1 MSADMDKLLQAI
13 TSMTNALQEQQ
24 QQQQQLQQSN
34 ITSVNVI
41 SNFDQFDPK
50 TESFDVYKERLENY
64 LQLKG
69 VFGNKEMCAKL
80 LLQYVG
86 ASNYSTLATLVAP
99 TPINQLSYDNIIFHL
114 KQHFCPKKN
123 ILVQQHKFLN
133 EIQNEDQSISDF
145 IAVLQEKAA
154 MCHFVC
160 SCNKSVS
167 DIFCRAQF
175 IRGIRDN
182 SIREKLL
189 QKPEDTFVQI
199 CEKAKA
205 LEAAKINNN
214 EIMQSSSTSE
224 VNKIKQKQ
232 SATSTRY
239 QKSNRY
245 ASSSSTV
252 NYRQLGLEGMCL
264 RCGRNNHRSNEC
276 KINKN
281 NLKCSFCNKT
291 GHVRQVCIKSKF
303 KQNSSYNAIQSCSSD
318 DDYCEDDDNFG
329 IHQIV
334 DIYNKS
340 EIPPPELQ
348 KFFATVSIDGRK
360 QVFEVDSGA
369 GYTLIPKND
378 FEKLKLNLKL
388 QKTKIAFR
396 AYTGDV
402 FIPLGVVDVNVQ
414 YKNRKSRE
422 KMFVVDA
429 RHSALLGRVWIRHLK
444 IDLREV
450 DQDCLKVN
458 TDNNVCINSIS
469 EITQKFSKV
478 FQQKVGC
485 IPNLICSLKLQ
496 EGAKPA
502 FLKERQVPFALRE
515 KVEQE
520 LDTLENE
527 GIISKV
533 NTSNWG
539 SPLVVIPKP
548 DGNVRLCV
556 DYKLCVNPQLEPAH
570 YPIKRIDEIFNTL
583 KNSKYFCKLDLYKAY
598 LHVAVDDESKIIQ
611 TISTHRGTYR
621 MNRLSFGIKTAP
633 SEFNRIID
641 QILRGLEGTTSYFDD
656 IIVHGPTKS
665 LCEQRLIECLER
677 LQTYNLHVNK
687 DKFTGNPPQKE
698 PQIEEVIIQ
707 RNQTQPQAPSESQ
720 PPASAEPQLPETPLS
735 IRRSNRVRRLPAR
748 FQDHVPY

>member
-1 MSADMDKLLQAI
+1 
-13 TSMTNALQEQQ
+13 
-24 QQQQQLQQSN
+24 
-34 ITSVNVI
+34 
-41 SNFDQFDPK
+41 
-50 TESFDVYKERLENY
+50 
-64 LQLKG
+64 
-69 VFGNKEMCAKL
+69 
-80 LLQYVG
+80 
-86 ASNYSTLATLVAP
+86 
-99 TPINQLSYDNIIFHL
+99 
-114 KQHFCPKKN
+114 
-123 ILVQQHKFLN
+123 
-133 EIQNEDQSISDF
+133 
-145 IAVLQEKAA
+145 
-154 MCHFVC
+154 
-160 SCNKSVS
+160 
-167 DIFCRAQF
+167 
-175 IRGIRDN
+175 
-182 SIREKLL
+182 
-189 QKPEDTFVQI
+189 
-199 CEKAKA
+199 
-205 LEAAKINNN
+205 
-214 EIMQSSSTSE
+214 
-224 VNKIKQKQ
+224 
-232 SATSTRY
+232 
-239 QKSNRY
+239 
-245 ASSSSTV
+245 
-252 NYRQLGLEGMCL
+252 MCL

-291 GHVRQVCIKSKF
+291 GHVRQVCIKSKI